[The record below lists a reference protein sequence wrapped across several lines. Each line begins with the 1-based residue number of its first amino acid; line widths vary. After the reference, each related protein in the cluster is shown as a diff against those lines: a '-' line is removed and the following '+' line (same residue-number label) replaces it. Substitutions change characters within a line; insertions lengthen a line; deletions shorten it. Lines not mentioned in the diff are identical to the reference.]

1 MLLGMLRWPQRLSEA
16 SWQTQSH
23 PFSLSPQV
31 CTLEAPG
38 PTEGLMGDRRDWVA
52 LEPRASHSLPP
63 LAAH

>member
-16 SWQTQSH
+16 SH

-31 CTLEAPG
+31 CIPEAPG

-52 LEPRASHSLPP
+52 LEPRASHPLPP